1 MHTNAFPP
9 PIHSRDGGGCCDPLP
24 SPGINHHPRAR
35 DPLRV
40 FYSNTKTIDL
50 SRTPFQRRILLEDI
64 IIFRSLSS
72 ARWNSIRSEGIERF
86 ENETERG
93 DNSIFREVKEI
104 RKGRKRY
111 PRYRAWD
118 GNGITRPDSKS
129 AIDKHSK
136 RFKGNIADSIPH
148 SANVGRK
155 RTSKSTVKAESG
167 TAVGLKA
174 SFGN

>member
-1 MHTNAFPP
+1 MTC
-9 PIHSRDGGGCCDPLP
+9 RV
-24 SPGINHHPRAR
+24 
-35 DPLRV
+35 LR
-40 FYSNTKTIDL
+40 SNGEYYW
-50 SRTPFQRRILLEDI
+50 RILLFFVRCPPRDG
-64 IIFRSLSS
+64 
-72 ARWNSIRSEGIERF
+72 NDSIRSEGIERF

-93 DNSIFREVKEI
+93 DNSIFREGKEI